1 MASEKVTFADG
12 RRLQPR
18 SAVITNYTYPD
29 PTPARVASAD
39 IDHDVIILPGKLAHL
54 CPDSGAAQGDG
65 GISACPSS
73 KTCDPLAYSYIRR
86 PGAYGCFVVALR
98 GNQFGLDLSAERP
111 YRMPLAARSGT
122 DIEMLIRQSLNAVG
136 RTEAS
141 VSTAFTDGCLGLR
154 RILADAGVSELPIL
168 DWFHI
173 GMRL

>member
-1 MASEKVTFADG
+1 
-12 RRLQPR
+12 
-18 SAVITNYTYPD
+18 
-29 PTPARVASAD
+29 
-39 IDHDVIILPGKLAHL
+39 
-54 CPDSGAAQGDG
+54 
-65 GISACPSS
+65 
-73 KTCDPLAYSYIRR
+73 
-86 PGAYGCFVVALR
+86 
-98 GNQFGLDLSAERP
+98 
-111 YRMPLAARSGT
+111 MPLAARSGT